1 MGGEPPPWRGHWNL
15 ELKGPGRRWTGE
27 ACSKR
32 EVSGR
37 QWSWGPGWEGLL
49 SCARNLAPEQQRLW
63 ETPPPPALG
72 LLSGRKAP
80 SYAHAWWVTR
90 WNCVPQTVSTWTSE
104 GTLTWKEG
112 QWGEIKSG

>member
-63 ETPPPPALG
+63 ETPHPQHWGCCPGGKHPATPMRG
-72 LLSGRKAP
+72 G
-80 SYAHAWWVTR
+80 
-90 WNCVPQTVSTWTSE
+90 
-104 GTLTWKEG
+104 
-112 QWGEIKSG
+112 